1 MELQGKVAIVT
12 GGSRGIGR
20 ASSLLLAERGARVVV
35 NDSAANLSA
44 AEQLAEKITA
54 RGGEAMALQAD
65 VLREEEFARLVDAA
79 LASYGRIDI
88 LVCNASI
95 DFEAAPFADLTWSS
109 FAAKVLHELKAA
121 FVPTQAVIP
130 YMMERRYGRL
140 VYVSDT
146 LGKDPSPCMISQG
159 TAKGGLDSFA
169 AYIAQELGAQGIT
182 ANVVAP
188 GHVNTEASDG
198 SALSAHEREVVG
210 RFTPLGRIA
219 EPDDV
224 ASVIAFL
231 ASDDARFL
239 TGTYTPVTG
248 GLTME

>member
-1 MELQGKVAIVT
+1 MDLQGKVAIVT
-12 GGSRGIGR
+12 GGSQGIGR

-35 NDSAANLSA
+35 SDSAANSSA
-44 AEQLAEKITA
+44 AEELASQITA
-54 RGGEAMALQAD
+54 SGGEAIALQAD
-65 VLREEEFARLVDAA
+65 VLREEQFSRLVGEV

-159 TAKGGLDSFA
+159 TAKGGLNSFA
-169 AYIAQELGAQGIT
+169 AHIAQELGAQGIT

-188 GHVNTEASDG
+188 GHVNTEADG
-198 SALSAHEREVVG
+198 GELSAHEREVVG

-224 ASVIAFL
+224 ASVVAFL

>member
-1 MELQGKVAIVT
+1 MDLQGKVAIVT

-35 NDSAANLSA
+35 NDSAANSSA
-44 AEQLAEKITA
+44 AEQLVEEITA
-54 RGGEAMALQAD
+54 GGGEAMALQAD
-65 VLREEEFARLVDAA
+65 VLREEQFSRLVGEV

-121 FVPTQAVIP
+121 FVPTQAVMP

-159 TAKGGLDSFA
+159 TAKGGLNSFA
-169 AYIAQELGAQGIT
+169 AHLAQELGVQGIT

-188 GHVNTEASDG
+188 GHVNAEADG
-198 SALSAHEREVVG
+198 GELSEHEREVVG